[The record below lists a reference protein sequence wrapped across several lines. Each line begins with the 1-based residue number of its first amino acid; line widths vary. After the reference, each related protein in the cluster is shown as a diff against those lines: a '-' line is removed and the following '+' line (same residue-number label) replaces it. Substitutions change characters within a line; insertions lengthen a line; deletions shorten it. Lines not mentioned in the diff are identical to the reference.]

1 MQVDSLL
8 VELLAEELPPK
19 SLARLSQT
27 FADTLAGDMRQDGL
41 LGASSRVQAFATPR
55 RLAVLITDVLAVAPD
70 RTIEVQGPSAKV
82 GLDAAGKPTQALA
95 GFAKKNGVSVDDL
108 VQVESAKGK
117 VFMARRLAVGAT
129 LDANLE
135 LMVASA
141 LKKLPIPKLMRWGDG
156 DEQFVRPVHG
166 LVMLHGS
173 RVVPGTV
180 LGLVSGNSTRG
191 HRFMCSGDI
200 TLESADEYESRL
212 KDNGR
217 VVASF
222 AGRKALIEASL
233 LSAAAKL
240 DARLGDFKDLLDE
253 VTALVEHP
261 TVYAGGFDPRFLEV
275 PPECLIL
282 TMQQNQKYFP
292 LFDASGKLLPKF
304 LIVSNMQVADPSNIV
319 GGNQRVVRPRLEDAR
334 FFYNQDRNARLETR
348 VPLLGKVVYH
358 NKLGTQ
364 LERTE
369 RVQLLAG
376 RIARRL
382 GADAAQAERAAWLA
396 KADLLSGMVG
406 EFPEL
411 QGTMGRY
418 YALHDGEDAAVADA
432 IEEHYLPRHAGD
444 RLPQS
449 LVSASVA
456 LADKLD
462 TLIGIFGIGSAPTGD
477 KDPFALRRLALGVLR
492 ILLESKLPLD
502 LDALLADAVAAA
514 ADTKPPTWTATE
526 VNTFMLER
534 LRNLLREQGYAFD
547 EIESVVSQ
555 SPTRIDLVPAR
566 LQAVRSFRSLP
577 EAASLAAANKRIR
590 NILKKAAAPAVP
602 ASEGLLQEAAEK
614 ALFASVGILAP
625 KVQSSLD
632 AQDFSG
638 ALHLLAGMRA
648 DVDRFFDDVMVNA
661 EDPALRANR
670 HALLGQLEVLMNR
683 VADISRLAT

>member
-1 MQVDSLL
+1 MQVATLL
-8 VELLAEELPPK
+8 VELRAEELPPK

-27 FADTLAGDMRQDGL
+27 FADTLADDLRQDGL
-41 LGASSRVQAFATPR
+41 LGASSIVQAFATPR
-55 RLAVLITDVLAVAPD
+55 RLAVLIKDVLAVAPD
-70 RTIEVQGPSAKV
+70 QTIEVPGPSAKV

-95 GFAKKNGVSVDDL
+95 GFARKNGVTVDNL
-108 VQVESAKGK
+108 VQMESAKGT
-117 VFMARRLAVGAT
+117 VFIARRVAVGT
-129 LDANLE
+129 SLDTNLE
-135 LMVASA
+135 LKVASA
-141 LKKLPIPKLMRWGDG
+141 LKRLPIPKLMRWGDG

-180 LGLVSGNSTRG
+180 LGLVSGRTTRG
-191 HRFMCSGDI
+191 HRFLCSGDI
-200 TLESADEYESRL
+200 TLASADEYETRL
-212 KDNGR
+212 KNEGR

-222 AGRKALIEASL
+222 AERRALIEASL
-233 LSAAAKL
+233 HSEAAKL
-240 DARLGDFKDLLDE
+240 DAKLGDFKDLLDE

-292 LFDASGKLLPKF
+292 LFDASGNLLPKF
-304 LIVSNMQVADPSNIV
+304 LIVSNMQVTDPSNII

-432 IEEHYLPRHAGD
+432 IEQHYLPRHSGD
-444 RLPQS
+444 RLPQG

-462 TLIGIFGIGSAPTGD
+462 TLIGIFGIGGAPTGD

-492 ILLESKLPLD
+492 ILLESKLPLE
-502 LDALLADAVAAA
+502 LDTLLADAVAAA
-514 ADTKPPTWTATE
+514 SDTKPPAWTATE

-534 LRNLLREQGYAFD
+534 LRNLLKEQGYAFD

-566 LQAVRSFRSLP
+566 LQAVRGFRSLP
-577 EAASLAAANKRIR
+577 DATSLAAANKRIR
-590 NILKKAAAPAVP
+590 NILKKAPAPTVP
-602 ASEGLLQEAAEK
+602 ASAGLLQEAAEK
-614 ALFASVGILAP
+614 ALFASVSALAP

-632 AQDFSG
+632 AHDFSG

-648 DVDRFFDDVMVNA
+648 DVDRFFEDVMVNA
-661 EDPALRANR
+661 EDPALRSNR